1 MLLHEPN
8 PHKHN
13 YGFVSQGSSEG
24 QAFLP
29 SVTQALE
36 VCTLKD
42 STHDPHYLTTDFE
55 HSFQLILPLLK
66 MPLKFGNLSISTGPL
81 ISSASSIYSTA
92 SDTSD
97 DTAFTDFSSRD
108 VSRVSTSDS
117 SGANVKQRT
126 ALRIMLGTA
135 SIGSAKV
142 PMAKITTV
150 EDTSEFLETFKSRGY
165 VDIDTARA
173 YPVGR
178 GGSCEKLLGSRQLD
192 IGKWANVS
200 TKVQSFMP
208 GSHRPKNIDASI
220 NKSLEALNLEYVDIM
235 YLHAPDRAT
244 PFKDTLAAMNKA
256 HQAGKYERL
265 GLSNFSA
272 AEVIEVVDICHEN
285 KFVMPT
291 VYQGQYNAICRN
303 GEEELLPILRKHD
316 IAFHAYSPSACG
328 FFSGKV
334 TRATSGVS
342 GSRWDSKSPLG
353 AKYSNDYFHDP
364 MFTAG
369 EMVRQHARQFGING
383 HAIGLRW
390 VIWHSQLD
398 ASCGDGVL
406 IGASSVKQL
415 RENLDIL
422 EQGPLP
428 EKLVEVIG
436 KAWNMVKNVDNGPKY
451 NMSA

>member
-1 MLLHEPN
+1 
-8 PHKHN
+8 
-13 YGFVSQGSSEG
+13 VG
-24 QAFLP
+24 QAFVP
-29 SVTQALE
+29 TIRQAFKLRTLQDSKHHPESLE
-36 VCTLKD
+36 ND
-42 STHDPHYLTTDFE
+42 SE
-55 HSFQLILPLLK
+55 HSIQLILPSPK

-81 ISSASSIYSTA
+81 VSSAASTYSTA

-97 DTAFTDFSSRD
+97 ETAFTEFSSRD
-108 VSRVSTSDS
+108 VSRVSSSVS
-117 SGANVKQRT
+117 SGGNANQRP
-126 ALRIMLGTA
+126 ALRIILGTA
-135 SIGSAKV
+135 SIGSAAV

-150 EDTSEFLETFKSRGY
+150 EDTSDFLNTFRSRGY

-178 GGSCEKLLGSRQLD
+178 GGSCEKLLGSKELEV
-192 IGKWANVS
+192 G

-208 GSHRPKNIDASI
+208 GSHRPKNIAASI
-220 NKSLEALNLEYVDIM
+220 DKSLEALNLENVDIM

-256 HQAGKYERL
+256 HQAGKYERF

-272 AEVIEVVDICHEN
+272 AEVKEVIEICQEN
-285 KFVMPT
+285 NFVMPA

-303 GEEELLPILRKHD
+303 GEEELLPTLRKHD
-316 IAFHAYSPSACG
+316 IAFYAYSPSACG

-369 EMVRQHARQFGING
+369 EMVRQHALQYGIDG

-390 VIWHSQLD
+390 IVWHSQLD
-398 ASCGDGVL
+398 ARCGDGVI

-415 RENLDIL
+415 EENLGIL

-428 EKLVEVIG
+428 NQLVHVIG
-436 KAWNMVKNVDNGPKY
+436 KAWNIVKDVDNGPKY